1 MSNIIDWILR
11 LFGRKGK
18 EELPETEN
26 IIYSLEPAP
35 RQSASSLKV
44 QTALSNLEG
53 YNDQDWQRI
62 VLDNKYW
69 TCSKEAFQ
77 EIVDYNT
84 LNEKQ
89 YILEQYDC
97 DNFAFTFK
105 AQVGLNHNLNNVGLV
120 LDHSGGHAYNVVIFD
135 DGTAELFEPQ
145 TDRWITPGESAAYS
159 FTAGIIIL

>member
-1 MSNIIDWILR
+1 MKKFINRIIK
-11 LFGRKGK
+11 LFGRKKGLK
-18 EELPETEN
+18 PT
-26 IIYSLEPAP
+26 PK
-35 RQSASSLKV
+35 QSADNMMIQK
-44 QTALSNLEG
+44 ALQKLEG
-53 YNDQDWQRI
+53 FKEDTWQRI

-77 EIVDYNT
+77 EIIDYNT

-89 YILEQYDC
+89 YVSEQYDC

-120 LDHSGGHAYNVVIFD
+120 IDNSGGHAYNVVIFD

-145 TDRWITPGESAAYS
+145 NDRWITPGESGAYT
-159 FTAGIIIL
+159 FQTGIIIL

>member
-1 MSNIIDWILR
+1 MDKGESMKKFINRIIK
-11 LFGRKGK
+11 LFGRKKGLK
-18 EELPETEN
+18 PT
-26 IIYSLEPAP
+26 PK
-35 RQSASSLKV
+35 QSADNMMIQK
-44 QTALSNLEG
+44 ALQKLEG
-53 YNDQDWQRI
+53 FKEDTWQRI

-77 EIVDYNT
+77 EIIDYNT

-89 YILEQYDC
+89 YVSEQYDC

-120 LDHSGGHAYNVVIFD
+120 IDNSGGHAYNVVIFD

-145 TDRWITPGESAAYS
+145 NDRWITPGESGAYT
-159 FTAGIIIL
+159 FQTGIIIL